1 LAVLFCILV
10 NVLGV
15 VRKVGASAASLEK
28 KELEITD
35 SADGACLLTLWGIL
49 SKVDFAEGDVVLV
62 HDAKVSDFKSVSL
75 ASTVVSQVL
84 VKPPGQEESNLRAWA
99 KDANLSLGPLVDG
112 RRGFTK
118 FREIVK
124 SGMVRGSITKLYY
137 DRKMTF
143 SKDEKLQAVVRLAM
157 KEPEGD
163 EAAFTLTG

>member
-1 LAVLFCILV
+1 M

-35 SADGACLLTLWGIL
+35 SADAACLLTLWGVL

-84 VKPPGQEESNLRAWA
+84 VNPPGQEAINLRAWA
-99 KDANLSLGPLVDG
+99 KDANLSLGPLVGG
-112 RRGFTK
+112 RKG
-118 FREIVK
+118 IHQMQGD
-124 SGMVRGSITKLYY
+124 SQVRHGQGQYHKAL
-137 DRKMTF
+137 
-143 SKDEKLQAVVRLAM
+143 L
-157 KEPEGD
+157 
-163 EAAFTLTG
+163 